1 MSGSVTAGNFNMCAS
16 WNWQCWILGCD
27 LAKWGDNLN
36 WVLCGYRNPKR
47 KSLHVSVID
56 FDGFVD
62 CVVPN
67 FCLFL
72 SAFSSLFTSNHQS
85 GIFLLLLFFPL
96 HSPFTHFKLQLLLF
110 KYPRCKVCQKTNS
123 PHHLGIEKH

>member
-1 MSGSVTAGNFNMCAS
+1 MSGSVTAGNVNMS

-27 LAKWGDNLN
+27 LAAWGDNLN

-47 KSLHVSVID
+47 KSLPVSVID
-56 FDGFVD
+56 FDRFVD

-72 SAFSSLFTSNHQS
+72 SAFLSL
-85 GIFLLLLFFPL
+85 
-96 HSPFTHFKLQLLLF
+96 
-110 KYPRCKVCQKTNS
+110 
-123 PHHLGIEKH
+123 HL